1 MTTGPAPGH
10 GALHRFAELA
20 QRNPSAP
27 FLSVDGQILTR
38 SAFLEQVSLAAGAF
52 AREGI
57 APGDVVA
64 ICSPNRLEWCVAFW
78 GAVAVGAIP
87 APLDPATGI
96 WEMRQ
101 LLPILRPRLAV
112 SATAFRGG
120 DPSDRLRQS
129 MPGLRLV
136 TLDGIRPNTLAW
148 EEFLSDAPAPRL
160 DLDVETDDIL
170 LYACTSGTT
179 GNPKI
184 LAVPHLGFLKSQ
196 EDMAAHLGWTES
208 DKVLL
213 GMPLFHQGGFGMGL
227 QALLAG
233 SAAMYVQAFDPVSF
247 LDHLAATNATV
258 AQLSPTL
265 GKLVLSVPGFGKQN
279 LTAWKMAY
287 FAGETLPDDLAAR
300 FWQDLSLRV
309 VNVVGSSETGT
320 MLAWDS
326 LADRGHSASD
336 LAELPFTSARILSE
350 AGDPIPGGEAGVLWI
365 STDALLVRYEGNPV
379 LTESVLIERDGR
391 RWFCT
396 GDLAKRLDNGRLRFL
411 GRAKR
416 VVKRG
421 PNLVHPEEV
430 EAFLLGHPSIA
441 AVAVGKEPNEIFGE
455 SLVAWIQ
462 PAPGQTLTRS
472 DVVEFCRD
480 QISAY
485 KIPDRMQFVDIL
497 PTDVGKIQH
506 IRLRETG
513 NQP

>member
-1 MTTGPAPGH
+1 MSIAPSSSH
-10 GALHRFAELA
+10 GALHRFQELSHLDPDA
-20 QRNPSAP
+20 A

-38 SAFLEQVSLAAGAF
+38 SSFLEQVAQAAGAYS
-52 AREGI
+52 RLGI
-57 APGDVVA
+57 GENDVVA

-78 GAVAVGAIP
+78 GAVAIGAIP

-112 SATAFRGG
+112 STTAFRGG
-120 DPSDRLRQS
+120 DPSDRLRQA
-129 MPGLRLV
+129 MPGLALV
-136 TLDGIRPNTLAW
+136 TLDGIRPNALAW
-148 EEFLSDAPAPRL
+148 EDLLSDAPVLRL
-160 DLDVETDDIL
+160 DRAVGSNDIL

-196 EDMAAHLGWTES
+196 EDMAAHLGWTKS

-227 QALLAG
+227 QALVAG
-233 SAAMYVQAFDPVSF
+233 SSAMYVQAFDPTSF
-247 LDHLAATNATV
+247 LDHLASTRATV

-265 GKLVLSVPGFGKQN
+265 GKLVLSVPGFVDRN
-279 LTAWKMAY
+279 LSCWRMAY
-287 FAGETLPDDLAAR
+287 FAGEVLPDDLAAR

-326 LADRGHSASD
+326 LTDRGHSASD

-350 AGDPIPGGEAGVLWI
+350 TGDPIPDGEAGVLWI
-365 STDALLVRYEGNPV
+365 STDALLARYEGNPA

-396 GDLAKRLDNGRLRFL
+396 GDLAKRLANGRLRFL

-455 SLVAWIQ
+455 CLVAWIQ
-462 PAPGQTLTRS
+462 PAPGKTLARS

-513 NQP
+513 NKP